1 MFAKSYGAATLGV
14 DGLIIDVEVDAGYG
28 LPAFDIV
35 GLPDT
40 AVRESKERVRTAIK
54 NSGLK
59 LQQEKI
65 TVNLA
70 PADIRK
76 DSPGLDL
83 PIAVGLLAAHGLF
96 PMKKIE
102 GCLFSA
108 ELSLEGECRPVQGV
122 LPMAIAAKEQGFR
135 AIFVAPANAN
145 EALLVQGLTVYA
157 VATLAELVAFLKG
170 EKELAPAEAQQLS
183 AGGQGWT
190 DDFDDVQAQFAAK
203 RALEIAAAGGH
214 IVLMVGV
221 PGSGKTML
229 ARRMSSILP
238 ALTPEEALEVT
249 KIYSIAGLLKHDG
262 GLVTQRPFRAPHHTT
277 SMTAMIGGGSIPRPG
292 EVTLAHHGVLFLD
305 ELPEFGKST
314 LEVLRQPLE
323 DREILVSRVH
333 ASLKFPSS
341 FMLIAAMNPCPCG
354 YHGDESGGH
363 HCECTP
369 GEIKRYTRKISGPL
383 LDRIDIH
390 IRVPR
395 VEYKEL
401 ASREQAEPSSAIR
414 ARVEAAREIQHERLK
429 TYGIYSNA
437 QMNHAMIQRLC
448 PLEDA
453 AQQLLQAAFEKMHL
467 SARSYD
473 RIIKVAR
480 TIADLAGGGLIGP
493 REIGEAI
500 KLRND
505 VGLSLE

>member
-190 DDFDDVQAQFAAK
+190 DDFADVQGQFAAK

-214 IVLMVGV
+214 NVLMVGV

>member
-145 EALLVQGLTVYA
+145 EALLVQGLAVYA
-157 VATLAELVAFLKG
+157 VATLAELVSFLKG
-170 EKELAPAEAQQLS
+170 EKELAPAE
-183 AGGQGWT
+183 WE
-190 DDFDDVQAQFAAK
+190 K
-203 RALEIAAAGGH
+203 
-214 IVLMVGV
+214 
-221 PGSGKTML
+221 K
-229 ARRMSSILP
+229 
-238 ALTPEEALEVT
+238 
-249 KIYSIAGLLKHDG
+249 
-262 GLVTQRPFRAPHHTT
+262 GLV
-277 SMTAMIGGGSIPRPG
+277 SEG
-292 EVTLAHHGVLFLD
+292 
-305 ELPEFGKST
+305 
-314 LEVLRQPLE
+314 
-323 DREILVSRVH
+323 
-333 ASLKFPSS
+333 
-341 FMLIAAMNPCPCG
+341 
-354 YHGDESGGH
+354 
-363 HCECTP
+363 
-369 GEIKRYTRKISGPL
+369 
-383 LDRIDIH
+383 
-390 IRVPR
+390 
-395 VEYKEL
+395 
-401 ASREQAEPSSAIR
+401 
-414 ARVEAAREIQHERLK
+414 
-429 TYGIYSNA
+429 
-437 QMNHAMIQRLC
+437 
-448 PLEDA
+448 
-453 AQQLLQAAFEKMHL
+453 
-467 SARSYD
+467 
-473 RIIKVAR
+473 
-480 TIADLAGGGLIGP
+480 
-493 REIGEAI
+493 
-500 KLRND
+500 
-505 VGLSLE
+505 

>member
-145 EALLVQGLTVYA
+145 EALLVQGLAGYA

-190 DDFDDVQAQFAAK
+190 DDFADVQGQFAAK

-214 IVLMVGV
+214 NLLLAGV

-305 ELPEFGKST
+305 
-314 LEVLRQPLE
+314 
-323 DREILVSRVH
+323 
-333 ASLKFPSS
+333 
-341 FMLIAAMNPCPCG
+341 
-354 YHGDESGGH
+354 
-363 HCECTP
+363 
-369 GEIKRYTRKISGPL
+369 
-383 LDRIDIH
+383 
-390 IRVPR
+390 
-395 VEYKEL
+395 
-401 ASREQAEPSSAIR
+401 
-414 ARVEAAREIQHERLK
+414 
-429 TYGIYSNA
+429 
-437 QMNHAMIQRLC
+437 
-448 PLEDA
+448 
-453 AQQLLQAAFEKMHL
+453 
-467 SARSYD
+467 
-473 RIIKVAR
+473 
-480 TIADLAGGGLIGP
+480 
-493 REIGEAI
+493 
-500 KLRND
+500 
-505 VGLSLE
+505 

>member
-1 MFAKSYGAATLGV
+1 MFAKSYGAATMGV

-96 PMKKIE
+96 SVKKLE

-157 VATLAELVAFLKG
+157 VATLADLVAFLKG
-170 EKELAPAEAQQLS
+170 ETELAPAVAQS
-183 AGGQGWT
+183 VPAAQGWT
-190 DDFDDVQAQFAAK
+190 DDFADVQGQFAAK

-214 IVLMVGV
+214 NVLMVGV

-262 GLVTQRPFRAPHHTT
+262 GLVTERPFRAPHHTT

-354 YHGDESGGH
+354 YHGDETGGH
-363 HCECTP
+363 QCECTP
-369 GEIKRYTRKISGPL
+369 SEIKRYTRKISGPL

-401 ASREQAEPSSAIR
+401 SSREKAEPSSAIR
-414 ARVEAAREIQHERLK
+414 ARVEAARAIQHERLK
-429 TYGIYSNA
+429 PFGIYSNA
-437 QMNHAMIQRLC
+437 QMNHALIQRLC
-448 PLEDA
+448 PLDDA

-480 TIADLAGGGLIGP
+480 TIADLGGGDSIGA
-493 REIGEAI
+493 RDIGEAI